1 MGQINLRK
9 ETEIARE
16 RGGGGRRTQ
25 LRKTRGMRRIN
36 VYIQML
42 KMTYS

>member
-16 RGGGGRRTQ
+16 RGGGRRTQ

>member
-16 RGGGGRRTQ
+16 RGGGEKNAAKENERNEKNKRLHTDA
-25 LRKTRGMRRIN
+25 KNDI
-36 VYIQML
+36 
-42 KMTYS
+42 